1 MHSSKYEYRLGEK
14 SEVKNIQKEKQG
26 KFLTKFNQKNYI
38 FINYKINTQ
47 NYHNINEITIT

>member
-14 SEVKNIQKEKQG
+14 SEVQNIQKEKQE

-38 FINYKINTQ
+38 FINYKINT
-47 NYHNINEITIT
+47 